1 MVQYGPTGS
10 KIVLKWS
17 KCSKCLKN
25 VLKRSK
31 VIKMVQNDPQ
41 KFNGPN
47 WSKFSLS
54 KMVQYDPNL
63 STIFHKMTAV
73 GVTVVG
79 VTAVGINLK
88 F

>member
-1 MVQYGPTGS
+1 
-10 KIVLKWS
+10 
-17 KCSKCLKN
+17 
-25 VLKRSK
+25 
-31 VIKMVQNDPQ
+31 MVQNDPK